1 MVIVKPNLN
10 QKGMLT
16 EDRRKK
22 EIYYY
27 CQARWSDIPMIHIAG
42 ADWTKRVEICDDSI
56 NVRKISVFSNQK
68 TVELIHN
75 GKSLGVR
82 EVVNGEAVFAVPFI
96 NGENLLDARSGA
108 LSDRLKIQM
117 NRRQESRILMNLFP
131 RQNPIRKQWK
141 NRDRLPHFQVFSRRL
156 H

>member
-1 MVIVKPNLN
+1 M
-10 QKGMLT
+10 
-16 EDRRKK
+16 
-22 EIYYY
+22 
-27 CQARWSDIPMIHIAG
+27 
-42 ADWTKRVEICDDSI
+42 EICDDSI

-117 NRRQESRILMNLFP
+117 KLLSSRLTDSDVLLDGLCINLGQDIVIL
-131 RQNPIRKQWK
+131 
-141 NRDRLPHFQVFSRRL
+141 
-156 H
+156 

>member
-1 MVIVKPNLN
+1 M
-10 QKGMLT
+10 
-16 EDRRKK
+16 
-22 EIYYY
+22 
-27 CQARWSDIPMIHIAG
+27 
-42 ADWTKRVEICDDSI
+42 
-56 NVRKISVFSNQK
+56 
-68 TVELIHN
+68 ELIHN

-131 RQNPIRKQWK
+131 RQNPIRKQ
-141 NRDRLPHFQVFSRRL
+141 
-156 H
+156 

>member
-1 MVIVKPNLN
+1 M
-10 QKGMLT
+10 
-16 EDRRKK
+16 
-22 EIYYY
+22 
-27 CQARWSDIPMIHIAG
+27 
-42 ADWTKRVEICDDSI
+42 
-56 NVRKISVFSNQK
+56 RKISVFSNQK

-117 NRRQESRILMNLFP
+117 KLLSSLLLTVMCFWTVFVLIWDRSIVIL
-131 RQNPIRKQWK
+131 
-141 NRDRLPHFQVFSRRL
+141 
-156 H
+156 